1 MSRRGRIDEIAVIA
15 PEKVAETPSALTQ
28 ASAAATALLQQL
40 LLLLQCLGHFF
51 RENLLGN
58 HTNHVY
64 SSDFLLI
71 SRDFDHEHLIYG
83 FSCGLECKFY
93 PTVSHSLAHYSLWV
107 WNLLCYLGNMKSH
120 KCSWMRWLWSS
131 HYSHEHFS
139 NGLLCRLKKLSR
151 LHESPQIKC
160 SWVWWLWELI
170 IWWSSLSHQAG
181 SS

>member
-1 MSRRGRIDEIAVIA
+1 MGSCMIEFWA
-15 PEKVAETPSALTQ
+15 PLSLRY
-28 ASAAATALLQQL
+28 ASSSKNIPLYPL
-40 LLLLQCLGHFF
+40 FF
-51 RENLLGN
+51 LADIWWISLWWQWRFSN
-58 HTNHVY
+58 
-64 SSDFLLI
+64 SDFDHH
-71 SRDFDHEHLIYG
+71 SNHEHLIYG